1 MRAPTI
7 ARRPR
12 YVVPPGWASIPVG
25 ADNRETARDV
35 FREAWRSGPRDSI
48 GPFIHRLEEWLVSV
62 LDDAHKARA
71 FAVVL
76 PLGVPWQVPVSTAI
90 SLSIVP
96 ADAGVTPR
104 LIPGGEARD
113 TDAGPARRVV
123 TDVSTEGADLEG
135 LSLLRT
141 IEYTWVTPDAD
152 ALLVGFA
159 SISGQPVPEFAP
171 VTDALTLL
179 VETMLE
185 ALDWPPTSEDDA

>member
-1 MRAPTI
+1 MTAAMT

-12 YVVPPGWASIPVG
+12 YVVPPGWASIPVS
-25 ADNRETARDV
+25 ADNRETSREV
-35 FREAWRSGPRDSI
+35 FTEAWRSGPRDSI

-62 LDDAHKARA
+62 LDDARDAGC

-96 ADAGVTPR
+96 TESGELP
-104 LIPGGEARD
+104 PGGEVRE
-113 TDAGPARRVV
+113 TDAGPARRIVA
-123 TDVSTEGADLEG
+123 DVSTHGADAEG

-141 IEYTWVTPDAD
+141 IEYTWTLPDA
-152 ALLVGFA
+152 AGLLVGFA
-159 SISGQPVPEFAP
+159 SVSGQPVAEFAP
-171 VTDALTLL
+171 VTDALTVL

-185 ALDWPPTSEDDA
+185 ALYWPTAGEEHA